1 MKKNYYRLL
10 AGSYYTVATYCGTK
24 SNANAY
30 FRRWAS
36 RNVPGPF
43 DDHFIIHVYS
53 NYFDFLHGINVINIT
68 VL

>member
-10 AGSYYTVATYCGTK
+10 VGIDHTVATYYGTK

-30 FRRWAS
+30 FHRWVS
-36 RNVPGPF
+36 RNAPELI
-43 DDHFIIHVYS
+43 DDYFVIHVYS
-53 NYFDFLHGINVINIT
+53 NYYDFIHEINVISLT